1 MAEHTKARRRLRSS
15 TVILGGMGALA
26 AALTSCGSE
35 PDKRCVDR
43 NSYDAVKGY
52 RVIDSKSCKS
62 GSGSSGTGSTGGTG
76 SSGSSSGKNT
86 GKNKGAPGGTA
97 GRGQKVDGQWYYG
110 SDVSGRYADSGTFS
124 HSTAVNRGGFG
135 CSGSSGG

>member
-1 MAEHTKARRRLRSS
+1 MAEQTKARRRLRSS
-15 TVILGGMGALA
+15 TVVLGSMGALA

-52 RVIDSKSCKS
+52 RVVDSKACKS

-76 SSGSSSGKNT
+76 SSAGKN
-86 GKNKGAPGGTA
+86 GGTA
-97 GRGQKVDGQWYYG
+97 GRGQKKVDGQWYYG
-110 SDVSGRYADSGTFS
+110 SDGNGRYADSGTFN